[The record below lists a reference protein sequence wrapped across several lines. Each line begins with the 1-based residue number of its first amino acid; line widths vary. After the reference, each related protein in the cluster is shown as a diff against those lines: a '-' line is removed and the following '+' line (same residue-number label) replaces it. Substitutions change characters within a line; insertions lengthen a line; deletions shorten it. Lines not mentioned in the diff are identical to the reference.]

1 MSSDLSR
8 AWDTAQTIAGRHP
21 DLNVHSDRRLRE
33 LFYGSWEGLTWEQI
47 VARYPT
53 MREVSLSS
61 PADYAIEGGES
72 FVHMRDRVAEVLS
85 ELRASQLRTVLIVT
99 HAGPLHAILRT
110 LLPADHD
117 ALRVR
122 FAPASITRLNVENGR
137 GRLVVLNE
145 TRHLS
150 TLPTSY

>member
-1 MSSDLSR
+1 M
-8 AWDTAQTIAGRHP
+8 G
-21 DLNVHSDRRLRE
+21 
-33 LFYGSWEGLTWEQI
+33 
-47 VARYPT
+47 RYPS
-53 MREVSLSS
+53 MRDVSLSS

-117 ALRVR
+117 ALGVR
-122 FAPASITRLNVENGR
+122 FAPASITRLEVEGTR
-137 GRLVVLNE
+137 GRLLSLNE
-145 TRHLS
+145 TGHLS